1 MTGVQ
6 PGPRTMSRQSSAT
19 SKVERFVTLKG
30 GSNGTSQDNSS
41 LTSKDERC
49 ATVTSQDEG
58 SVTPHRKRSWT
69 RSTLLPAKWNSEGG
83 NEENEGFEGD
93 GLGAGKKKRMRR
105 GRQVS
110 GEAEETEKD
119 ERLVGAGKALNQ
131 TQVFSVERT

>member
-1 MTGVQ
+1 
-6 PGPRTMSRQSSAT
+6 MSRQSSAT

-58 SVTPHRKRSWT
+58 RVTPHRKRSWT
-69 RSTLLPAKWNSEGG
+69 RSTLLPAKWRSEGG

-93 GLGAGKKKRMRR
+93 GLGAGKKKRTRR

-110 GEAEETEKD
+110 GEAEEKD
-119 ERLVGAGKALNQ
+119 ERLVGVGKALNQ

>member
-1 MTGVQ
+1 
-6 PGPRTMSRQSSAT
+6 MSRQSSAT

-41 LTSKDERC
+41 PTSKDERC

-83 NEENEGFEGD
+83 NEENEGNERD
-93 GLGAGKKKRMRR
+93 WLGAGKKKRMRR

-110 GEAEETEKD
+110 GEAEEKD

>member
-1 MTGVQ
+1 
-6 PGPRTMSRQSSAT
+6 MSRQSSAT
-19 SKVERFVTLKG
+19 SKVERFVTLKD

-58 SVTPHRKRSWT
+58 RVTPHRKRSWT
-69 RSTLLPAKWNSEGG
+69 RSTLLPANWNSEGG

-110 GEAEETEKD
+110 GEAEKKD
-119 ERLVGAGKALNQ
+119 ERLVGVGKALNQ

>member
-1 MTGVQ
+1 
-6 PGPRTMSRQSSAT
+6 MSRQSSAT

-30 GSNGTSQDNSS
+30 GSSGTSQDNICLTSKDERCA
-41 LTSKDERC
+41 TSKDERC

-131 TQVFSVERT
+131 TQVFSIERT